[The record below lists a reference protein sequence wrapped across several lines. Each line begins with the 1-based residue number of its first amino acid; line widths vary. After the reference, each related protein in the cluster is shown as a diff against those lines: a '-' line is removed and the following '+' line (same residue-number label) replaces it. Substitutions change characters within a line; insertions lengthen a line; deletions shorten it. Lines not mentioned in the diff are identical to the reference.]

1 MDLTYACRRFTACAL
16 ALASVLA
23 VGITKPVTDARADA
37 SGAQA
42 LTVTRAIALPGSQAY
57 PESMATDPRT
67 GDLYVTSF
75 STGAVY
81 RAPADQREATVF
93 LPQGTDGRT
102 QAMGTEVDTHGR
114 LWVNDADGVSV
125 YDTANSRRLARFL
138 SPTPGKSLLDDID
151 LTPDGTA
158 YVTDSLLQLVYRLPA
173 TTIEDTIASGGTA
186 TLTTGFDLNDVVAP
200 HPEGAITLN
209 GIESDATGTY
219 LITADMASGDLFRL
233 EPATGGVR
241 KLTVTGGS
249 PISADGLLW
258 EKDQLWA
265 VQFGSDGISRLTLSA
280 DRTSASVASHVTDPA
295 LEHPTALIRKGASL
309 HVLRS
314 QFGSATLDLPFS
326 VARVS
331 GI

>member
-1 MDLTYACRRFTACAL
+1 MKTIPARRRFTACAL
-16 ALASVLA
+16 ALAGALA
-23 VGITKPVTDARADA
+23 LGTTAPATGARADA
-37 SGAQA
+37 PDARA
-42 LTVTRAIALPGSQAY
+42 LTVTRALALPGNRVY

-75 STGAVY
+75 STGAVH
-81 RAPADQREATVF
+81 RARAGQSEATVF
-93 LPQGTDGRT
+93 LPSGTDGRT
-102 QAMGTEVDTHGR
+102 RAMGTEADRNGR
-114 LWVNDADGVSV
+114 LRVNDANGVTV
-125 YDTANSRRLARFL
+125 YDTADGTRLARFVG
-138 SPTPGKSLLDDID
+138 PTPGASLLDDID

-173 TTIEDTIASGGTA
+173 TTIEDTIASGATT
-186 TLTTGFDLNDVVAP
+186 TLTTGFDLNGVVAP

-209 GIESDATGTY
+209 GIESDQTGRY
-219 LITADMASGDLFRL
+219 LITADMASGELFRL
-233 EPATGGVR
+233 EPATGGIR
-241 KLTVTGGS
+241 KLTVTGGD
-249 PISADGLLW
+249 PVFADGLLW

-265 VQFGSDGISRLTLSA
+265 VQFGSDGISRLRLSA
-280 DRTSASVASHVTDPA
+280 DRTSATVTSRLTDPA
-295 LEHPTALIRKGASL
+295 LEHPTALLRRGGSL